1 LKAPENLHL
10 TSTEVGALWSQCM
23 NDSLAVCTVQYFLS
37 KVKDEEIRPVLAYG
51 LEVLQK
57 QLASITQIFNNEG
70 IPIPLGFT
78 SHDVM
83 LDAPRLYSDSFALRY
98 IRHLAKITMSVY
110 GTATAEAV
118 RKDIRNFYYSCGKS
132 SMELYERA
140 MEVLLS
146 KGLYVRAPHLP
157 IQKQVKFVESP
168 SFLGGILGNN
178 RPVNAVE
185 VANIFANIQANGVGR
200 ALLIGFSQVAESKE
214 VRQFMVRGYEI
225 AKKHMVVLSSLLEN
239 DDLALP
245 RTWESEVSDSTIAPF
260 SDKLMM
266 QHAAVLTGVSIGNYG
281 MALGA
286 SSRGDIAAD
295 FMRLMAEIAQFGE
308 DGVHLM
314 IKNRWLEQP
323 PQAADRKEIA
333 LSR

>member
-1 LKAPENLHL
+1 MEQQNLHL
-10 TSTEVGALWSQCM
+10 TSTEVGALWTQFM
-23 NDSLAVCTVQYFLS
+23 NDSLAVCSLQYFLS
-37 KVKDEEIRPVLAYG
+37 KVKDEEIRPVIAYG

-57 QLASITQIFNNEG
+57 QIASITQIFNNEG
-70 IPIPLGFT
+70 IPIPIGFT
-78 SHDVM
+78 SHDVK
-83 LDAPRLYSDSFALRY
+83 LDAPRLYADSFALRY
-98 IRHLAKITMSVY
+98 MRHLAKSIMAAY
-110 GTATAEAV
+110 GTATSEAV
-118 RKDIRNFYYSCGKS
+118 RKDIRSFYYSCGKS

-185 VANIFANIQANGVGR
+185 VAHIFANIQSNGVGR

-225 AKKHMVVLSSLLEN
+225 ARKHIVVLSNLLSD

-245 RTWESEVSDSTIAPF
+245 RTWESEVMDSTVAPF

-266 QHAAVLTGVSIGNYG
+266 QHATALTGVSLGNYG
-281 MALGA
+281 MALG
-286 SSRGDIAAD
+286 SSARVDIAAD
-295 FMRLMAEIAQFGE
+295 FTRLMAEVAQFGE
-308 DGVHLM
+308 DGVQLM
-314 IKNRWLEQP
+314 IQNRWLEQP
-323 PQAADRKEIA
+323 PQAADRKELA